1 MRSLRLVKNDQN
13 EDIVFLG
20 LVQDVDVKEMTEGK
34 VVTVALELTRNYREW
49 KKQIE
54 STLGEVEGI
63 SAVRVYMGLDRTKVE
78 KESTAERPHGLKG
91 VSKIIAVA
99 SCKGGVGKSTTAVN
113 LAFSLAKQDYRVG
126 IFDADIHGPSLPTLL
141 NSPDI
146 TIRRRSQ
153 DQTMIPVYYQG
164 VKAMSFGWIKT
175 GTAGSDPESG
185 LAVMRGP
192 ILSQVVTQLLSFTDW
207 GELDYLVIDMPP
219 GTGDV
224 QLSLSQQVK
233 MDGAV
238 VITTPQK
245 LSFVDVVKGI
255 QMFDKVSV
263 PTVAVVE
270 NMSHFVCSCGKP
282 SYPFGK
288 GYKQQIID
296 QFGIKNSYSIPILES
311 IALQADIGDPVVLN
325 QDPETQMLRDLY
337 DEIALN
343 VVDEIKLI
351 DKEGQKAPEIT
362 SEDDSIHFLFSDGYE
377 RVLPALFL
385 RERCAQIEHR
395 PAKDKDVRA
404 ENVERRGNY
413 AANVRWTDGHSSLF
427 SYENLRKYCAI
438 FENEQKENGS

>member
-1 MRSLRLVKNDQN
+1 MN
-13 EDIVFLG
+13 EG
-20 LVQDVDVKEMTEGK
+20 N
-34 VVTVALELTRNYREW
+34 VVTVALEFTRNYRDW
-49 KKQIE
+49 KRRIQDKLK
-54 STLGEVEGI
+54 TLDGVD
-63 SAVRVYMGLDRTKVE
+63 SVRVHMGTDRVQTD
-78 KESTAERPHGLKG
+78 KEQTAERPHGLKG
-91 VSKIIAVA
+91 VDKIIAVA

-113 LAFSLAKQDYRVG
+113 LAYSLAKHDFRVG
-126 IFDADIHGPSLPTLL
+126 IFDADVHGPSLPTLL
-141 NSPDI
+141 NVADV

-153 DQTMIPVYYQG
+153 DQTMIPIYYQG

-175 GTAGSDPESG
+175 GAAGSDPESG

-270 NMSHFVCSCGKP
+270 NMSHFICSCGKAN
-282 SYPFGK
+282 YPFGK
-288 GYKQQIID
+288 GYKDQIID

-311 IALQADIGDPVVLN
+311 IARQADAGDPVVLS
-325 QDPETQMLRDLY
+325 QDPDTQVLRDIY
-337 DEIALN
+337 DDIAFN
-343 VVDEIKLI
+343 VVDEIQRI
-351 DKEGQKAPEIT
+351 QDEAPKAPEIT
-362 SEDDSIHFLFSDGYE
+362 AEENTLRLIFSDNYE
-377 RVLPALFL
+377 QILPALFL
-385 RERCAQIEHR
+385 RERCAQIENR
-395 PAKDKDVRA
+395 PAKDKDVKA
-404 ENVERRGNY
+404 DSIERRGNY
-413 AANVRWTDGHSSLF
+413 AANIRWSDGHSSLF
-427 SYENLRKYCAI
+427 SYVNLRKYCAI
-438 FENEQKENGS
+438 FEQESKQKG